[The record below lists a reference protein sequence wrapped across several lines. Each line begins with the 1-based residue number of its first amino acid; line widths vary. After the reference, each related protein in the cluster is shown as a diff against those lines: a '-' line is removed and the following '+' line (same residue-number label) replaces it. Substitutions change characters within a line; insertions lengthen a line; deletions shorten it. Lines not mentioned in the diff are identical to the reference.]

1 MKMRNRSKIAAS
13 AVAVGALLLAS
24 CGSSSKPAATTA
36 KPAAGATSAAPA
48 PAGND
53 NVAKA
58 KAAIV
63 DFVKEPSGIGV
74 SKPLS
79 KKAPKKKIAWL
90 ECDVPT
96 CSNYITPGFKA
107 AAAAIGW
114 DLLVIP
120 VKSADPSAGFQQA
133 LDGGADYIAITGSPY
148 ATFKA
153 GAEAAKAKGVPV
165 LECYNTDLPSEATN
179 LMMQCGS
186 TAGVQKNNK
195 LMADWV
201 IADSN
206 GAANVL
212 YATINDFPV
221 LKASSDAFKAELGA
235 TCTACSFTELN
246 VSLDDLIG
254 GKVPAAIASQ
264 LQANKK
270 LNYIMYAFGDMPG
283 GVTKSLQAAGLDKQ
297 VKQIGQDF
305 SDFDLPEISAGTMKA
320 WTSNPK
326 AYSGWLMTHAA
337 ALHATGVPF
346 ADVMKEMEA
355 PSLLPS
361 FLVTDAKT
369 ADTIKAGNGDWN
381 PAGMDVAFKKL
392 WLV

>member
-1 MKMRNRSKIAAS
+1 MRVQSKIAVA
-13 AVAVGALLLAS
+13 AVAIGALLVAS
-24 CGSSSKPAATTA
+24 CGSSSKTTATTA
-36 KPAAGATSAAPA
+36 KPSGAATTAAPA
-48 PAGND
+48 AGGD
-53 NVAKA
+53 GVAKA

-79 KKAPKKKIAWL
+79 KKAPKKKMAWL

-96 CSNYITPGFKA
+96 CSKYITPGFKGA
-107 AAAAIGW
+107 TEALGW
-114 DLLVIP
+114 ELVIIP

-133 LDGGADYIAITGSPY
+133 LDAGADYIAITGSPY

-165 LECYNTDLPSEATN
+165 LECYNTDVPSVETN

-186 TAGVQKNNK
+186 TPGVQKNNT

-235 TCTACSFTELN
+235 TCAACTFTELN

-264 LQANKK
+264 LQSNKK
-270 LNYIMYAFGDMPG
+270 LNYLMYAFGDMPG
-283 GVTKSLQAAGLDKQ
+283 GVTAALKAAGLDSQ

-337 ALHATGVPF
+337 ALHATGMPF

-369 ADTIKAGNGDWN
+369 ADAIFAGNGDWN
-381 PAGMDVAFKKL
+381 PVGMAEAFKKL